1 MTSKNAS
8 GGDPTSGM
16 SVRTLRSRVE
26 RQPGNRRPAPGP
38 LWLVQAFAN
47 SRWDLDDDLRDEFAT
62 TELLAD
68 WLADR
73 ELLAPG
79 TPVSEADRRRAL
91 DAREGLRALL
101 FVNNG
106 QSPDHEAIDRLND
119 TLRGAGTYVRLD
131 GWSRPEFVAL
141 QRGLD
146 GTLALIGASIAT
158 AQLDGSWSRLKAC
171 PGDHCGWAFYDHS
184 RNDSGTWC
192 SMSVCGGRA
201 KAREYRRRKQRA

>member
-1 MTSKNAS
+1 VTSKDGS
-8 GGDPTSGM
+8 DGGLSL
-16 SVRTLRSRVE
+16 RTLPSRVE
-26 RQPGNRRPAPGP
+26 RQPGNRPAAPGP

-47 SRWDLDDDLRDEFAT
+47 SRWDLDNDLRDEFAT
-62 TELLAD
+62 TEMLAG

-73 ELLAPG
+73 RLLAPG
-79 TPVSEADRRRAL
+79 TPVSEADRNRAL

-101 FVNNG
+101 FANNG
-106 QSPDHEAIDRLND
+106 VAADHEAIGRLS
-119 TLRGAGTYVRLD
+119 TALRGAGMYVRL
-131 GWSRPEFVAL
+131 GGSHPEFVAL
-141 QRGLD
+141 RGGPA

-171 PGDHCGWAFYDHS
+171 PGEHCGWAFYDHS

-201 KAREYRRRKQRA
+201 KAREYRRRKQHA